1 MTYSRL
7 ESSGMQNLDTHILIH
22 AVSGLLTQAERKV
35 LAAAAWG
42 LSDIVLWEIEMLYA
56 RRRIGFGL
64 DHPPLIETLR
74 RVKIAATSL
83 AHDVPLVTRDARIR
97 SSKLVRFSS

>member
-1 MTYSRL
+1 
-7 ESSGMQNLDTHILIH
+7 MQNLDTHILIH

-35 LAAAAWG
+35 LAADAWG
-42 LSDIVLWEIEMLYA
+42 ISDIVLWEIEMLYA

-83 AHDVPLVTRDARIR
+83 AYDVPLVTRDARIR

>member
-1 MTYSRL
+1 
-7 ESSGMQNLDTHILIH
+7 MQNLDTHILIH

-74 RVKIAATSL
+74 GVKIAATSL
-83 AHDVPLVTRDARIR
+83 AHDVPLVTGDARIH

>member
-1 MTYSRL
+1 
-7 ESSGMQNLDTHILIH
+7 MQNLDTHILIH
-22 AVSGLLTQAERKV
+22 AVSGLLTQGERNV
-35 LAAAAWG
+35 LAADEWG
-42 LSDIVLWEIEMLYA
+42 ISDSVLWEIEMLYA

-64 DHPPLIETLR
+64 DHLPLIETLR